1 MRNILLT
8 GFFMFCLSAVLVSCD
23 DYTEKRRNMVELQI
37 KSRGITDPA
46 TLEAMMSV
54 PRHLFVPEDLL
65 DEAYDD
71 YPLPIGYGQTISQ
84 PYVVAL
90 MTSLLHVEGNE
101 TALEIGTGSGYQA
114 AVLATI
120 VKEVYTVE
128 IIPELAERAD
138 TTLKYCG
145 YDNVFVRNA
154 DGYFGWEEHQPYD
167 IIMITAAVDHIPP
180 PLLQQLADGGR
191 LVLPLGNPLYYQTL
205 TVVEKQ
211 GTELITTHSTSVQFV
226 PLTGYALGKESTPQT
241 TDSREPEE
249 KRDHPSSLNFTL
261 MAGIILILIVVVILL
276 AITWKM
282 RASKK

>member
-1 MRNILLT
+1 
-8 GFFMFCLSAVLVSCD
+8 
-23 DYTEKRRNMVELQI
+23 MVELQI

-90 MTSLLHVEGNE
+90 MTSLLNVEGNE

-114 AVLATI
+114 AVLSTI

-128 IIPELAERAD
+128 IIPELAQHAD
-138 TTLKYCG
+138 TTLKFCG

-211 GTELITTHSTSVQFV
+211 GTDLITTHLTSVQFV
-226 PLTGYALGKESTPQT
+226 PLTGYAQGKESTPQT

-249 KRDHPSSLNFTL
+249 KRDHPSSRNYTL
-261 MAGIILILIVVVILL
+261 MGGIILILIVAVILL
-276 AITWKM
+276 AIAWKM